1 MSPQVG
7 LESQVNAY
15 RTLTDLVLVS
25 AGPVSIPGAAD
36 PGYQIE
42 IRTSGETHRVFV
54 SAGASSGEIVVLT
67 VHAPISEWADTA
79 PVVLDL
85 LQGLSIG

>member
-1 MSPQVG
+1 VG

-42 IRTSGETHRVFV
+42 IRTWEK
-54 SAGASSGEIVVLT
+54 
-67 VHAPISEWADTA
+67 PTA
-79 PVVLDL
+79 CSYRLVPQRERSLC
-85 LQGLSIG
+85 

>member
-1 MSPQVG
+1 
-7 LESQVNAY
+7 
-15 RTLTDLVLVS
+15 
-25 AGPVSIPGAAD
+25 
-36 PGYQIE
+36 
-42 IRTSGETHRVFV
+42 VFV
-54 SAGASSGEIVVLT
+54 SAGASAGEIVVLT